1 MYTAL
6 PSTKYSN
13 RIFRSL
19 GSDPASEVTKK
30 RGNDTVVSGNI
41 VEEVETRLMRGTR
54 RTRRALKADNLSNN
68 KPRVH

>member
-54 RTRRALKADNLSNN
+54 RALKADNLSNN